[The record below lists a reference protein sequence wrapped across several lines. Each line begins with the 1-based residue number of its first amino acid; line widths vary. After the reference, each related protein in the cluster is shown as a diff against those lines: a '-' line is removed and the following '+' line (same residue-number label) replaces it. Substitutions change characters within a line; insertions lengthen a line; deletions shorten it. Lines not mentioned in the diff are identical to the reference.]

1 MQNIPVRTELGREMR
16 KFFTADEGRILLDA
30 DYSQIEL
37 RIMAHMCGDKNM
49 QQAFKEGLDIHTMTA
64 AQVFDMPPVMVT
76 SSMRSAAKAVNFG
89 IIYGIG
95 AFSLSKDIGVS
106 VAEANKYIK
115 SYLSNYPEVEK
126 FMEKTVSE
134 ARETGYVTTMYGRR
148 RYVPEL
154 KSSNKILQAAG
165 KRIAMNTPVQGT
177 AADIIKIAM
186 VSVYERLKEEKLDA
200 KLILQVHDE
209 LIVDSSEA
217 DAERAGQIIEEEMT
231 KAASLSIPL
240 IAEVNKGRTWYDA
253 KG

>member
-1 MQNIPVRTELGREMR
+1 
-16 KFFTADEGRILLDA
+16 
-30 DYSQIEL
+30 
-37 RIMAHMCGDKNM
+37 
-49 QQAFKEGLDIHTMTA
+49 
-64 AQVFDMPPVMVT
+64 
-76 SSMRSAAKAVNFG
+76 
-89 IIYGIG
+89 
-95 AFSLSKDIGVS
+95 
-106 VAEANKYIK
+106 
-115 SYLSNYPEVEK
+115 
-126 FMEKTVSE
+126 MEKTVSE
-134 ARETGYVTTMYGRR
+134 AMETGYVTTMYGRR